1 MIKEKFCII
10 GVDNDYVDFIKRN
23 SSFFIGYFSK
33 KGLFYKSINKK
44 KRLGDHVIKTWN
56 TIKKKYNPTIIITMD
71 DGKIREKLFK
81 KIYRRNCNN
90 LFLKHAYVA
99 ASSLRKLNKN
109 KGILIQDFAKIMSN
123 VKIFDGVKIHVG
135 AHVHHD
141 CKIGKFSTIAPKA
154 VILGN
159 VQIGDYSYIG
169 ANSTIKQRIK
179 IGRGA
184 TVGAGSVVVKDV
196 KSNDIVAGVPA
207 KSIKN

>member
-1 MIKEKFCII
+1 
-10 GVDNDYVDFIKRN
+10 
-23 SSFFIGYFSK
+23 
-33 KGLFYKSINKK
+33 
-44 KRLGDHVIKTWN
+44 
-56 TIKKKYNPTIIITMD
+56 MD